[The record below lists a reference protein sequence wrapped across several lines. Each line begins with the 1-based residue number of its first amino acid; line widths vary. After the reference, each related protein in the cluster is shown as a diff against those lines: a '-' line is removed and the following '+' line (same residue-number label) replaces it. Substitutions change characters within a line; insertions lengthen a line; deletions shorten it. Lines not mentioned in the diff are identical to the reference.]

1 MFSNLYQL
9 VKENAVNVIGENAL
23 IPAKYKEAAINDAS
37 GTIVDVLKAQLD
49 TGKLKDIISF
59 FHASGTEGNTLIT
72 LIAKKYAHRLNR
84 YYNIDMEQ
92 SNKIANKLI
101 PVVMKKFV
109 SSAKKTET
117 KEDGMFSILNWL
129 SGNTINFESLLLKM
143 NKFQLA

>member
-9 VKENAVNVIGENAL
+9 VKENAVNVIDENAVV
-23 IPAKYKEAAINDAS
+23 PSKYKEAAINDAS
-37 GTIVDVLKAQLD
+37 GTIVDVLKTQLD
-49 TGKLKDIISF
+49 TGKLNDVVSF
-59 FHASGTEGNTLIT
+59 FHATGTEGNALIMIIT
-72 LIAKKYAHRLNR
+72 KKYANRLNK

-92 SNKIANKLI
+92 SNRIADKLI
-101 PVVMKKFV
+101 PAVLKKFV
-109 SSAKKTET
+109 SGAKKTET

>member
-9 VKENAVNVIGENAL
+9 VKENAVNVIDENPL
-23 IPAKYKEAAINDAS
+23 IPVKYKEAAINDAS

-59 FHASGTEGNTLIT
+59 FRAPGTEGNSLIT

-109 SSAKKTET
+109 SSAKNTET